1 MSTNMPST
9 NPIDLKH
16 KSCKQPQLQNFE
28 PASDTPTII
37 SIANSKIKAHPL
49 KNTQLANPS
58 TSTTTTTLAHSNH
71 YKRKSVLNSYIKP
84 QRK

>member
-1 MSTNMPST
+1 MPST

-37 SIANSKIKAHPL
+37 SINKS
-49 KNTQLANPS
+49 TPS
-58 TSTTTTTLAHSNH
+58 EKHTACQSF
-71 YKRKSVLNSYIKP
+71 Y
-84 QRK
+84 